1 MIRISGLTKRYRNMY
16 ALRGLDLEVP
26 QGSIFGLIGKNG
38 AGKTTTMRIL
48 ATLLL
53 PTAGQATVGGYD
65 VVSQPYDVRKLIGYM
80 PDFFGVY
87 DDLKATEYL
96 DFYAGAQ
103 GVPARERPALVR
115 DLLELVDLSHK
126 HDAYV
131 DDLSRGMKQRL
142 CLARALVHDP
152 ALLILDEPAS
162 GLDPGARIE
171 MRELLKELRNMGKT
185 ILISSH
191 ILTELADLCTHIG
204 IIDDGRLVLAGPVDA
219 VLRQHGV
226 ASNGAVA
233 AAGAVAGDGDGVV
246 AGDGARVGDGASAG
260 ALSVRVMRVRLAGGR
275 HGPDVETALAEV
287 PGVRNVVPSG
297 DQYHVSIAG
306 DDEAVAAV
314 LHNIISAGLPVV
326 SFGEVMGNLE
336 ELFLTTTMKEGAE
349 R

>member
-1 MIRISGLTKRYRNMY
+1 MIRVSGLSKRYRNTY
-16 ALRGLDLEVP
+16 AVQGLDLEVP

-53 PTAGQATVGGYD
+53 PTEGRAEVGGYD
-65 VVSQPYDVRKLIGYM
+65 VVAEPREVRRLLGYM

-96 DFYAGAQ
+96 DFYAAAQ
-103 GVPARERPALVR
+103 GVPSAARPALIR

-126 HDAYV
+126 ADAYV

-142 CLARALVHDP
+142 CLARALAHDP

-204 IIDDGRLVLAGPVDA
+204 IIDNGRLVVSGPVES
-219 VLRQHGV
+219 VLRQHGLQR
-226 ASNGAVA
+226 NDA
-233 AAGAVAGDGDGVV
+233 AADPGADEGADTVAD
-246 AGDGARVGDGASAG
+246 AAFAP
-260 ALSVRVMRVRLAGGR
+260 LPLRVMRLRLAGSR
-275 HGPDVETALAEV
+275 HGPEIEMALAEV
-287 PGVRNVVPSG
+287 PGVQGVVPSG
-297 DQYHVSIAG
+297 DQYQVSIAG
-306 DDEAVAAV
+306 DDEDVAIV
-314 LHNIISAGLPVV
+314 LQGIIAKGLPVI

-336 ELFLTTTMKEGAE
+336 ELFLTTTSKEGA
-349 R
+349 